1 MFIFI
6 KNSPR
11 TYAWGSRD
19 ALPGVLRQEPTGEPQ
34 AELWLG
40 DHVTNPSQVSGA
52 SLTLIDLIAENP
64 DVYGVDG
71 GQLPFLL
78 KILGIGAPLSLQ
90 VHPRKDQAEEGFRR
104 EEDAGIPVDHP
115 KRSYRDPN
123 HKPELLVALT
133 QVLALCGF
141 RELEAVRRDVEVLV
155 GDTPQVS
162 RFAELLDAGNAE
174 RVRRDV
180 LDWVFA
186 GGAEVEATVRA
197 LATAAGM
204 SRERGVI
211 DGDRRSV
218 MRDISEHYPGD
229 PGLII
234 SLLMNVVRLEPGEAL
249 FLEAG
254 HLHAYVSGAAV
265 EVMASS
271 DNVLRAGLT
280 EKHVDVAE
288 FMRIL
293 EFTTLHDPVFRPQ
306 ASVAGLK
313 TWQPPIPD
321 FVLHRIRVEQ
331 ADGDAAPRPGA
342 AASVKLDA
350 PYPLVLIATD
360 GQLRIERRGAGPVEV
375 SSVTQGRSLY
385 ISSGESVE
393 FSGSGEAF
401 IASVGAGWFR

>member
-1 MFIFI
+1 M
-6 KNSPR
+6 
-11 TYAWGSRD
+11 
-19 ALPGVLRQEPTGEPQ
+19 LRQEPTGEPQ

-52 SLTLIDLIAENP
+52 PLTLIDLIAENP
-64 DVYGVDG
+64 EVYGVDG

-104 EEDAGIPVDHP
+104 EEAAGIPVDHP

-133 QVLALCGF
+133 PVLALCGF
-141 RELEAVRRDVEVLV
+141 RELEDVRRDLEALV
-155 GDTPQVS
+155 GDQLAAQKLT
-162 RFAELLDAGNAE
+162 ELLSGGNAE
-174 RVRRDV
+174 WVRRDI
-180 LDWVFA
+180 LEWVFA
-186 GGAEVEATVRA
+186 GGAEVEVLVKE
-197 LATAAGM
+197 LAVSTGC
-204 SRERGVI
+204 I
-211 DGDRRSV
+211 DADRRSV
-218 MRDISEHYPGD
+218 MHDIVQHYPGD

-234 SLLMNVVRLEPGEAL
+234 SLLLNVVRLEPGEAL
-249 FLEAG
+249 FLDAG

-280 EKHVDVAE
+280 EKHVDVTE

-293 EFTTLHDPVFRPQ
+293 EFSTLHNPVFRPQ
-306 ASVAGLK
+306 TSIGGLK

-321 FVLHRIRVEQ
+321 FVLHRVRVESS
-331 ADGDAAPRPGA
+331 DGDAAPRPGA
-342 AASVKLDA
+342 ATSVKLDA
-350 PYPLVLIATD
+350 PYPLVLIATE
-360 GQLRIERRGAGPVEV
+360 GHLRVERRGEGPVEV

-385 ISSGESVE
+385 ISSGEAVE
-393 FSGSGEAF
+393 CSGSGEAF